1 MFTQSTL
8 IKKAGNLWRQATTAP
23 FLNAIADGTL
33 PREALNRWMV
43 QDYHFA
49 DALTSFQAVTLAKT
63 PRRFREP
70 LLGGLVAMDMEMD
83 WFERQASRRRLELEA
98 PLHPVCRHYCDFLLR
113 VAYSEPYQVALAVLF
128 GVEAS
133 YLAAWSRLKP
143 AGRYKEFIDRWSNK
157 RFIAYVNSLWMLAE
171 ENPHKTNQRHFNLV
185 LEHECEFWRMAW
197 EG

>member
-1 MFTQSTL
+1 MFTESTL

-23 FLNAIADGTL
+23 FLDAIADGTL
-33 PREALNRWMV
+33 AREALNRWLV
-43 QDYHFA
+43 QDYYFA

-70 LLGGLVAMDMEMD
+70 LLGGLVAMDQEMG
-83 WFERQASRRRLELEA
+83 WFERLASRRRLELDS
-98 PLHPVCRHYCDFLLR
+98 PVHPVCQRYCDFLLR
-113 VAYSEPYQVALAVLF
+113 VAYCEPYQVALAVLF

-143 AGRYKEFIDRWSNK
+143 AGPYKELIDRWSNK
-157 RFIAYVNSLWMLAE
+157 NFVSYVNSLWNLTE
-171 ENPHKTNQRHFNLV
+171 ENPHKDNQRHFNLV
-185 LEHECEFWRMAW
+185 LEHEHEFWKMTW